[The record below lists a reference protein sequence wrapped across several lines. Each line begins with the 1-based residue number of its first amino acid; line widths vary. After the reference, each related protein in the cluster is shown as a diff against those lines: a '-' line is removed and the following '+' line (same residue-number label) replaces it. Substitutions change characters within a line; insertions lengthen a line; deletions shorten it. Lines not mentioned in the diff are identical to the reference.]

1 MRTQIVEPNLIIC
14 TKIIVQMTT
23 LSMNKVASFPRAGS
37 YADVSPLSQ
46 VTAEPIAHLVNKRAQ
61 QRRRR

>member
-1 MRTQIVEPNLIIC
+1 MRIEVVEPNLIIC
-14 TKIIVQMTT
+14 TNIIVQMNT

-37 YADVSPLSQ
+37 YANVSPLSQ

-61 QRRRR
+61 QHRRR